1 MKKKLMLAAT
11 VILIFSGIISP
22 FSCMAQNQKAI
33 VNRYLTKLP
42 SGKPE
47 DDGILQKYRM
57 TAVYTNMDVYGKF
70 TDKIKVTG
78 DYTCGFKEGYAEWN
92 NVFVSDS
99 KTQTGSFSEGI
110 KQEFMENFKYIPSDS
125 MMKESAFKSFP
136 SSLDNIYARNLIWD
150 MMSVE
155 LFAWRYNNSLKLNKA
170 YILPD
175 VKGEFNMAD
184 IGKYNH
190 ESIQLCWTGISLMN
204 NELCAVIEFR
214 AMNNRLEIAT
224 GNIKTKGTEQYW
236 GNTWISLR
244 TKQIEYTEMY
254 GGTFQEIEVQG
265 MKDKFMIKTIRDL
278 FVERIK

>member
-22 FSCMAQNQKAI
+22 FSCMGQNQKAI

>member
-22 FSCMAQNQKAI
+22 FSCMGQNQKAI

-155 LFAWRYNNSLKLNKA
+155 LFAWRYNDSLKLNKA